1 MNLQDIFNALS
12 SGELSQLSIG
22 GKAAG
27 VIDSQNRGKLI
38 PHINL
43 GLTALFKR
51 FRLKEGELVIQLKP
65 DKLRYL
71 LTSDYAASQS
81 GMTSDEVYILDTD
94 NPFTDDLLKIE
105 SVLTDLGFE
114 LPLNDAIQAYSV
126 TTPRLNT
133 LVVPKPIVDRSN
145 DLPDVLKTSQLKLV
159 YRANHTK
166 LTYDPRYDYSYVD
179 GDQLELPDA
188 YMEAL
193 LYFVASR
200 INNPI
205 GMTNEFHAGNSY
217 MMKYEQECQRLEA
230 DNLQVDM
237 TQTNSRLVRNGW
249 V

>member
-27 VIDSQNRGKLI
+27 VIDASNRAKLL

-51 FRLKEGELVIQLKP
+51 FRLKEGELIIQLKP

-71 LTSDYAASQS
+71 LTSDYAYSQA
-81 GMTSDEVYILDTD
+81 GPASDEAYIVDTS
-94 NPFTDDLLKIE
+94 NPFNDDLLKIE
-105 SVLTDLGFE
+105 EVLTDLGYT
-114 LPLNDAIQAYSV
+114 LPLNDAMQVYSV
-126 TTPRLNT
+126 NTPKLNT
-133 LVVPKPIVDRSN
+133 LVVPKLIVDRGN
-145 DLPDVLKTSQLKLV
+145 DLPDVLKTTQLKV
-159 YRANHTK
+159 RYRANHTK
-166 LTYDPRYDYSYVD
+166 LTYDPRYDYAYVD
-179 GDQLELPDA
+179 GDELELPDA

-217 MMKYEQECQRLEA
+217 MMKYEQECQRLEI
-230 DNLQVDM
+230 DNYQVDM

-249 V
+249 L

>member
-1 MNLQDIFNALS
+1 MTLQDIFNALS

-27 VIDSQNRGKLI
+27 VIDAQNRNKLL

-51 FRLKEGELVIQLKP
+51 FRLKEGELLIQLQP
-65 DKLRYL
+65 AKLRYVL
-71 LTSDYAASQS
+71 SNEFATSQAGVSSTDA
-81 GMTSDEVYILDTD
+81 YILDAG
-94 NPFTDDLLKIE
+94 NPFTNDLLKVE
-105 SVLTDLGFE
+105 AVLTDKGYP
-114 LPLNDAIQAYSV
+114 LPLNDAMQFYSV
-126 TTPRLNT
+126 NTPKLNT
-133 LVVPKPIVDRSN
+133 LDVPEAIVNNGN
-145 DLPDVLKTSQLKLV
+145 DLPDKLKTTHLKV
-159 YRANHTK
+159 KYRANHTK
-166 LTYDPRYDYSYVD
+166 LTYDPAYDYAYEEGSE
-179 GDQLELPDA
+179 LELPDA

-205 GMTNEFHAGNSY
+205 GMSNEFHAGNSY

-230 DNLQVDM
+230 DNLQVDV

>member
-27 VIDSQNRGKLI
+27 VIDSQNRGKLL

-51 FRLKEGELVIQLKP
+51 FRLKDGELLVQLKP
-65 DKLRYL
+65 DKLRYV
-71 LTSDYAASQS
+71 LTNEFAVSSVGAAS
-81 GMTSDEVYILDTD
+81 DEAYILDSN
-94 NPFTDDLLKIE
+94 NPYANDLLKIE
-105 SVLTDLGFE
+105 AVLTDLDFA
-114 LPLNDAIQAYSV
+114 LPLNDAMQAYSV
-126 TTPRLNT
+126 NTPQLNT
-133 LVVPKPIVDRSN
+133 IVVPKLIVDGGR
-145 DLPDVLKTSQLKLV
+145 DLPDKLKTSLLKV
-159 YRANHTK
+159 RYRANHTK
-166 LTYDPRYDYSYVD
+166 VTYDPASDFSYVD
-179 GDQLELPDA
+179 GTELELPDA

-205 GMTNEFHAGNSY
+205 GMSNEFHAGNSY

-230 DNLQVDM
+230 DNLQVDV

>member
-27 VIDSQNRGKLI
+27 VIDSQNRGKLL

-51 FRLKEGELVIQLKP
+51 FRLKEGEFLIQLKP
-65 DKLRYL
+65 DKLRYV
-71 LTSDYAASQS
+71 LTSDYAFSQAGPGS
-81 GMTSDEVYILDTD
+81 NDAYIEDMG
-94 NPFTDDLLKIE
+94 NPFNDDLLKIE
-105 SVLTDLGFE
+105 EVATDLGYV
-114 LPLNDAIQAYSV
+114 LPLNDAMQAYSV
-126 TTPRLNT
+126 STPQLNT
-133 LVVPKPIVDRSN
+133 LLVPKPIVNMGN
-145 DLPDVLKTSQLKLV
+145 DLPDVLKTAKLKV
-159 YRANHTK
+159 KYRANHTR
-166 LTYDPRYDYSYVD
+166 LTYDPRYDYSYMD